1 MHFLSLIGGWFQWD
15 LHLKKVSTIIKHN
28 DGDNDKKNFNEV
40 NRFPAY
46 MKLRLIKQFSMLS
59 EVNSIEIPLSIF
71 CIIKKFTIYVN
82 INLRQWLL
90 EERERMLWK

>member
-46 MKLRLIKQFSMLS
+46 MKLRLIK
-59 EVNSIEIPLSIF
+59 
-71 CIIKKFTIYVN
+71 
-82 INLRQWLL
+82 
-90 EERERMLWK
+90 